1 MSLIEE
7 YGERRFQKGF
17 KKGFKKGFEIGF
29 EIGYGECFD
38 KSYEEGVKIG
48 RKRFILSLLE
58 SGMSAEEILRFEVF
72 TIDEILEA
80 EKSQAASHLPE

>member
-17 KKGFKKGFEIGF
+17 EKG
-29 EIGYGECFD
+29 
-38 KSYEEGVKIG
+38 YEEGVKIG
-48 RKRFILSLLE
+48 KKMIILSLLE

-72 TIDEILEA
+72 TSDEILEA
-80 EKSQAASHLPE
+80 EKVQVASHLPE

>member
-17 KKGFKKGFEIGF
+17 EKGFEIGF

-38 KSYEEGVKIG
+38 KGYEECVKIG

-58 SGMSAEEILRFEVF
+58 SGMSAEEISRFEVF
-72 TIDEILEA
+72 TSDEILEA
-80 EKSQAASHLPE
+80 EKGQVVSHSPK